1 MGTDVVECWVEQRFR
16 EDNPMIAKI
25 LPEGTQHL
33 FRLYK
38 VKPEK
43 VYVAEGMV
51 PYAEIAW

>member
-16 EDNPMIAKI
+16 EDSPMVAQI
-25 LPEGTQHL
+25 LPEGAQHL

-51 PYAEIAW
+51 P